1 MAAKSLDKILCG
13 AALLM
18 LLASL
23 AWTLNQGGKKGGANG
38 ASRTP
43 AEVLRYEPANLSEFH
58 VSTQVWAPP
67 AAQSGGAEWVYD
79 VFTPP
84 EIYYDLANK
93 RFTVTPPAGPKDTL
107 PPHPAQPFGVELV
120 QVKQDAFRLQL
131 VGYTGKPGNYR
142 GTFENA
148 VTGKT
153 IIGQAG
159 KKIADLELTIVS
171 FEVKQN
177 RTVQGTGKTVIIET
191 EAVAQVSDDKTGEI
205 FNLTNKSRLSK
216 GSPIAYLKLDGS
228 AEPVSYKAGATFTV
242 GDASFTVVSVTFEP
256 NEVVVTKESPSLKQP
271 VTKTLTTAA
280 PAPIASPVAPAA
292 PAAPAAP
299 PAKALAPESPF
310 AL

>member
-13 AALLM
+13 AALLV

-38 ASRTP
+38 ASRAN
-43 AEVLRYEPANLSEFH
+43 AEALRYVPANLSEFR

-67 AAQSGGAEWVYD
+67 AAQSGGADWVYD

-93 RFTVTPPAGPKDTL
+93 RFTVTPPSSAGGVVVKPVE
-107 PPHPAQPFGVELV
+107 PPFGVELV

-153 IIGQAG
+153 ILGQAG
-159 KKIADLELTIVS
+159 RKIADLDLTIVS

-177 RTVQGTGKTVIIET
+177 RTEQGTGKTVIIET
-191 EAVAQVSDDKTGEI
+191 EAVAQVSDDKTGEV
-205 FNLTNKSRLSK
+205 FNLTNKSRLTK
-216 GSPIAYLKLDGS
+216 GTPIAYLKADGS
-228 AEPVSYKAGATFTV
+228 SELVAYKAGAKFTV
-242 GDASFTVVSVTFEP
+242 GDATFTVNSVTSET
-256 NEVVVTKESPSLKQP
+256 NEVVVTKESPSLKEP
-271 VTKTLTTAA
+271 LTKTLT
-280 PAPIASPVAPAA
+280 VAA
-292 PAAPAAP
+292 PAAPAPAP
-299 PAKALAPESPF
+299 TAPAPAATPAAAPMGASPF

>member
-13 AALLM
+13 AALLV

-23 AWTLNQGGKKGGANG
+23 AWTLTQGGKKGGANG
-38 ASRTP
+38 ASRTN
-43 AEVLRYEPANLSEFH
+43 AEALRYVPANLSEFR

-67 AAQSGGAEWVYD
+67 AAQSGGSDWVYD

-93 RFTVTPPAGPKDTL
+93 RFTVTPPGSAEVVVAKPVE
-107 PPHPAQPFGVELV
+107 PPFGVELV

-153 IIGQAG
+153 ILGQAG
-159 KKIADLELTIVS
+159 RKIADLDLTIVS

-177 RTVQGTGKTVIIET
+177 RTEQGTGKTVIIET

-205 FNLTNKSRLSK
+205 FNLTNKSRLTK
-216 GSPIAYLKLDGS
+216 GTPIAYLKLDGS
-228 AEPVSYKAGATFTV
+228 AEPVAYKAGATFTV
-242 GDASFTVVSVTFEP
+242 GDATFTVTSVSFES

-280 PAPIASPVAPAA
+280 PAPVAPPAA

-299 PAKALAPESPF
+299 VQAPASPF